1 MSFASDMK
9 KWAEKTKMKED
20 EAIRSATVS
29 ISEGIIYL
37 TPEDTGRLRG
47 NWIPSINA
55 PKIAQTDNTTPLM
68 EEVQSTAAQ
77 ATGKVFY
84 LVNSLPYARVAE
96 YGEWSQPGTSKTVG
110 GFSIKA
116 PQGMVRISVQNFKE
130 ALKKAVK

>member
-9 KWAEKTKMKED
+9 KWVEKTKMKED
-20 EAIRSATVS
+20 QAIRSATVS
-29 ISEGIIYL
+29 ISGEIIDR
-37 TPEDTGRLRG
+37 TPVDTGRLRG

-68 EEVQSTAAQ
+68 AEVQSTVAQ

-84 LVNSLPYARVAE
+84 LVNSLPYARRIE
-96 YGEWSQPGTSKTVG
+96 YEGWSAV
-110 GFSIKA
+110 KA